1 MFNKESRKLHPDK
14 GGTKDAFVAL
24 FEEYEHAKERFSQE
38 DARASTQATEEPGT
52 SPCGPR
58 PRRPYRRTPC
68 WADLPQEDLWA
79 LMKKEREVNEASM
92 RAMNEESLLQEEAGE
107 ESFSQE
113 EYTEELR
120 ALLLTDFDTLGC
132 VAQLAVKR
140 KGMSPD
146 EMLDEMKR
154 KREKKSSGAAH
165 TQRQAR
171 GQKSSAKS
179 SADSRLD
186 FMAVTRVGFS
196 DFLVG
201 LPRPTEKLSR

>member
-1 MFNKESRKLHPDK
+1 
-14 GGTKDAFVAL
+14 
-24 FEEYEHAKERFSQE
+24 
-38 DARASTQATEEPGT
+38 
-52 SPCGPR
+52 
-58 PRRPYRRTPC
+58 
-68 WADLPQEDLWA
+68 
-79 LMKKEREVNEASM
+79 MKKERELNEASM

-171 GQKSSAKS
+171 GQKSSAKP

-201 LPRPTEKLSR
+201 LPRPTEKWSG